1 MSNNFQVMLKETLD
15 KMKQRIEN
23 ANKQW
28 QEENEAKMLQ
38 KFEEIVNPG
47 NGTAWVY
54 G

>member
-1 MSNNFQVMLKETLD
+1 MSQGFQKMLAETLE
-15 KMKQRIEN
+15 KMKGKIET

-47 NGTAWVY
+47 NGNA
-54 G
+54 